1 MNGTLRNIIFPIS
14 ILSGSSDSRHD
25 PSKEAPGK
33 NERNILLLLIDHYPQ
48 CIVGD
53 SSTVKHGSPYLKKW
67 LAWLDAN
74 ADVRFAEFDSI

>member
-1 MNGTLRNIIFPIS
+1 MVDKIISKGIS
-14 ILSGSSDSRHD
+14 CSLIYPTVAMTRAKRHLVDMQMLILMVFTNQDS
-25 PSKEAPGK
+25 
-33 NERNILLLLIDHYPQ
+33 Q

-67 LAWLDAN
+67 LAWLEAN

>member
-1 MNGTLRNIIFPIS
+1 MSGTFAQHHLPDI

-25 PSKEAPGK
+25 LSKEAPGK
-33 NERNILLLLIDHYPQ
+33 NEHNIFLPLIDHHPQ

>member
-1 MNGTLRNIIFPIS
+1 MF
-14 ILSGSSDSRHD
+14 ILMVFTNRDS
-25 PSKEAPGK
+25 
-33 NERNILLLLIDHYPQ
+33 Q

-67 LAWLDAN
+67 LAWLETN

>member
-1 MNGTLRNIIFPIS
+1 MVLTNQDL
-14 ILSGSSDSRHD
+14 
-25 PSKEAPGK
+25 
-33 NERNILLLLIDHYPQ
+33 Q

-67 LAWLDAN
+67 LAWLEAN

>member
-1 MNGTLRNIIFPIS
+1 MTRAKRHLVEMHMF
-14 ILSGSSDSRHD
+14 ILMVLANQDS
-25 PSKEAPGK
+25 
-33 NERNILLLLIDHYPQ
+33 Q

-67 LAWLDAN
+67 MAWLEVN

>member
-1 MNGTLRNIIFPIS
+1 MTRCDLSSTALSTERFQREVGFLKEKRRMNVAMTRAK
-14 ILSGSSDSRHD
+14 RH
-25 PSKEAPGK
+25 
-33 NERNILLLLIDHYPQ
+33 L

-67 LAWLDAN
+67 LAWLEAN